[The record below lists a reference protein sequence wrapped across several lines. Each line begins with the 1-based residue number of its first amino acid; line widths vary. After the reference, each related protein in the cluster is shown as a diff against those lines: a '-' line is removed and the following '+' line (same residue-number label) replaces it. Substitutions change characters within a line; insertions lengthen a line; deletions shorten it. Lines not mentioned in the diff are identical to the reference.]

1 MGLRFFIYLA
11 LEDYKAAVRDVQAI
25 LTLCPSYKMFEG
37 RVAASQLCTLVRE
50 HVEHWTTADCWA
62 RLYDCWSAVDDIE
75 SLSVIYQMLESDVAK
90 GVLYFRQSLLLLRY
104 IKNVLI
110 TVQANAMCHFLVFS
124 LSSCP
129 VAFLLFL
136 YK

>member
-1 MGLRFFIYLA
+1 MSPLKKPFMSVTSRYGW
-11 LEDYKAAVRDVQAI
+11 KRDVQAI
-25 LTLCPSYKMFEG
+25 LSLCPSYKMFEG

-110 TVQANAMCHFLVFS
+110 TVQANAMCHLLVFS
-124 LSSCP
+124 LSSGGIF
-129 VAFLLFL
+129 VGWL
-136 YK
+136 YH